1 MKAAQ
6 YRNIML
12 LLLCLTAGIVDV
24 IGYLSI
30 GHVFTANMTGNIVL
44 LGLAIGSSLRK
55 TVLYSLTA
63 LLGFVI
69 GVVIASFIVGKQEKS
84 FWPPGVTVT
93 LAVEAFILLLFAFL
107 SLFECSAHLMIILL
121 SMAMGLQTTA
131 ARKLAIAG
139 ISTTVLTGTL
149 ANFFEDVTKRILSIN
164 TKTIL
169 HTDALLR
176 ALTIV
181 LYCLGAV
188 IAAVAEPVYPFAV
201 IWLPIVMI
209 IGIII
214 FAAARFHKTNE
225 KAETRRTD

>member
-6 YRNIML
+6 YRNTMI

-44 LGLAIGSSLRK
+44 LGLAIGNSLQK
-55 TVLYSLTA
+55 TVMYSLTA
-63 LLGFVI
+63 LLGFII
-69 GVVIASFIVGKQEKS
+69 GVIIASAIFAKQEKS
-84 FWPPGVTVT
+84 FWPSGVTVT
-93 LAVEAFILLLFAFL
+93 LVVEAFVLLLFACL
-107 SLFECSAHLMIILL
+107 SLFRGSAHFLIILL
-121 SMAMGLQTTA
+121 SIAMGLQTTA
-131 ARKLAIAG
+131 ARKLDIAG

-149 ANFFEDVTKRILSIN
+149 ATFFEDVTKRTLSIN
-164 TKTIL
+164 TKKIL

-188 IAAVAEPVYPFAV
+188 IAAIAEPVCPFAV

-209 IGIII
+209 IGIIV
-214 FAAARFHKTNE
+214 FAITRFHGKN
-225 KAETRRTD
+225 AS